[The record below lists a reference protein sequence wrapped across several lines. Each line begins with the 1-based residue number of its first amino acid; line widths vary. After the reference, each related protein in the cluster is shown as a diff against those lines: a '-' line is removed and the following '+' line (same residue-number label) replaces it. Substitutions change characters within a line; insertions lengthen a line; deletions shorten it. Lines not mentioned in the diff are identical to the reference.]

1 MMKLMRAPNVLIGQH
16 WINVLSAAGISCE
29 LHNRY
34 LNGALGEIPA
44 EQCAPELWLVDER
57 DEMLAR
63 KLIEA
68 ASNGPAAG
76 TPPDS
81 ARPRTRPRNDDHDHH
96 DHWDPRTFDDS
107 GHCTLSSLRLYEC
120 SMTY

>member
-63 KLIEA
+63 KLLQA

-76 TPPDS
+76 TPPWRCHQCGEILEAQFPVCWQCGT
-81 ARPRTRPRNDDHDHH
+81 AR
-96 DHWDPRTFDDS
+96 DPLD
-107 GHCTLSSLRLYEC
+107 G
-120 SMTY
+120 

>member
-1 MMKLMRAPNVLIGQH
+1 MMKLMRAPNLLIGQH
-16 WINVLSAAGISCE
+16 WVNVLATAGIACE

-57 DEMLAR
+57 DAGIAR

-68 ASNGPAAG
+68 AARGPASDAPVWRCAECGETLEPQFTVCWQCG
-76 TPPDS
+76 T
-81 ARPRTRPRNDDHDHH
+81 ARNPLD
-96 DHWDPRTFDDS
+96 
-107 GHCTLSSLRLYEC
+107 G
-120 SMTY
+120 

>member
-1 MMKLMRAPNVLIGQH
+1 MLKLMLAPNTVIGQH
-16 WINVLSAAGISCE
+16 WVNLLTVAGIPCE

-57 DEMLAR
+57 DETIAR

-68 ASNGPAAG
+68 AVNGPPPGGASWRCRRCGETLEPQFTLCWQCG
-76 TPPDS
+76 T
-81 ARPRTRPRNDDHDHH
+81 AR
-96 DHWDPRTFDDS
+96 DPRDD
-107 GHCTLSSLRLYEC
+107 
-120 SMTY
+120 